1 MNSSMDKVVNLWY
14 AFLVINILTIPLSPV
29 AGGLISR
36 DVYIYIMGI
45 KLGFLAWLFSRWLKA
60 RREINELS
68 HG

>member
-1 MNSSMDKVVNLWY
+1 MKDPMNKVVNYWY
-14 AFLVINILTIPLSPV
+14 AFLAINLLTIPLSPV

-60 RREINELS
+60 KRD
-68 HG
+68 